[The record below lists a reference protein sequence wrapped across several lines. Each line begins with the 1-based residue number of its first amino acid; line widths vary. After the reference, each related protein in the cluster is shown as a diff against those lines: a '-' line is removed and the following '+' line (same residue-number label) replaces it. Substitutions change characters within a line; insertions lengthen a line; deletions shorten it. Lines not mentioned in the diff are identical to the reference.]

1 MKKPLT
7 TLIIAIFIATS
18 ASAQVLETEAG
29 LKKVKTDLPQGWQ
42 KGGLFSLGF
51 SQVSL
56 SNWAAGG
63 QNSISGNGLLSLFAN
78 FGKGTLAS
86 NNTLDL
92 GYGMMKQ
99 GKGSTIKTDDKL
111 DFMSKI
117 GMKASETWFYSGLV
131 NFRTQMTKGFKS
143 PTDNTVISTF
153 LAPAYL
159 LGAIGMDYKGIE
171 NLSLF
176 LAPFTGRITIVND
189 DKLSK
194 AGAFGVDPGKKSRS
208 EVGGYVRAAYKKDLI
223 ENISLQTKAD
233 FFSNFLNNPQ
243 NIDVNWETLILMKVN
258 KFITVSLATHLIYD
272 DDIMI
277 GVDSNNDGTI
287 DKTGPRTQFK
297 EVLGVGLS
305 YKF

>member
-1 MKKPLT
+1 MKRTIT
-7 TLIIAIFIATS
+7 TIAMATLLVVA

-29 LKKVKTDLPQGWQ
+29 LKKVKTDLDPGWQ
-42 KGGLFSLGF
+42 KGGLFSLAF

-63 QNSISGNGLLSLFAN
+63 QNSISGNGFVSLYAN
-78 FGKGTLAS
+78 YGKGTLAW

-92 GYGMMKQ
+92 GYGMLKQ

-111 DFMSKI
+111 DFMSKA
-117 GMKASETWFYSGLV
+117 GLKASENWLYTGLV
-131 NFRTQMTKGFKS
+131 NFKTQLTEGYKS
-143 PTDNTVISTF
+143 PTDKTVISAF

-159 LGAIGMDYKGIE
+159 LGAIGMDYKGVE

-176 LAPFTGRITIVND
+176 MAPITGRITIVND
-189 DKLSK
+189 DKLSA
-194 AGAFGVDPGKKSRS
+194 AGAFGVTPGNKSRS
-208 EVGGYVRAAYKKDLI
+208 EFGGYIRAAYKKDLMQ
-223 ENISLQTKAD
+223 NISFQTKAD
-233 FFSNFLNNPQ
+233 FFSNYLKNPQ

-272 DDIMI
+272 DDVMI
-277 GVDSNNDGTI
+277 NIDSNNDGTI
-287 DKTGPRTQFK
+287 DMTGPRTQFK